1 MVAEGDKV
9 EVVRQNLIFAQS
21 PVNLR
26 SHANLTQ
33 LTGNGLFSGSLAFF
47 VRGGIDKQKVILYV
61 LLVQR

>member
-1 MVAEGDKV
+1 MTVTDSAEANPPADSTP
-9 EVVRQNLIFAQS
+9 VRD
-21 PVNLR
+21 
-26 SHANLTQ
+26 TQ